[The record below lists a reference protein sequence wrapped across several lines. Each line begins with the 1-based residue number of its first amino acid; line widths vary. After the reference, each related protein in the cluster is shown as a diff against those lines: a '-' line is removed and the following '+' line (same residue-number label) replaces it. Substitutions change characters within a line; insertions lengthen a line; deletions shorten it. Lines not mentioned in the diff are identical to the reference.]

1 MLHLTRTHD
10 SIDLCNTYTTIL
22 YLKPGLYLGY
32 SQQGI
37 QPQFVKMTW
46 TSTAVCNY
54 QFLSLNYKYQSL
66 IIMAQINEKLIREVF
81 DEMVMYKPSLAKY
94 LVMDEEEE
102 AIDIRILADQ
112 IIKNFPWPI
121 GVELRRLF
129 SGSMRSLERGRLD
142 QLFKTIERTM
152 QFLAFVMVIEL
163 YEKIRDEKILPDLV
177 DLRQFKQRCLMLG
190 LGNYAWTIRLV
201 GKALEKNNSE
211 IFMPEMKGI
220 LNNKFYK
227 ALDFWVP
234 ERNEI
239 GHYQINLSKEDIE
252 KRCVEYLER
261 LSFILKSISFL
272 VKYKLVT
279 IREIKVRKLKRK
291 DPLFDHWIDILNSSD
306 SDFRS
311 QEETF
316 NTFSDSN
323 AVLLMKSIKQPKDF
337 LNLSPL
343 IIDTRPEI
351 IDSKDKFNLK
361 KDIFMYTK
369 YRENKIF
376 YLGTEVTEKCDLSSL
391 SNYTNLVE
399 EFKEIIEAITTEPV
413 T

>member
-1 MLHLTRTHD
+1 M
-10 SIDLCNTYTTIL
+10 S
-22 YLKPGLYLGY
+22 
-32 SQQGI
+32 
-37 QPQFVKMTW
+37 
-46 TSTAVCNY
+46 
-54 QFLSLNYKYQSL
+54 
-66 IIMAQINEKLIREVF
+66 QINDKLIREVF
-81 DEMVMYKPSLAKY
+81 DEMVKHKPSLTKY
-94 LVMDEEEE
+94 LLLDEEEE
-102 AIDIRILADQ
+102 EVDIRLLADQ
-112 IIKNFPWPI
+112 IIKNYPWPI

-129 SGSMRSLERGRLD
+129 SGSMRTLDRGRLD

-152 QFLAFVMVIEL
+152 QFLAFVMVIEF
-163 YEKIRDEKILPDLV
+163 YEKVRDHKVVPEFESLKEFRKRFFILS
-177 DLRQFKQRCLMLG
+177 
-190 LGNYAWTIRLV
+190 LGNFAWTIRTF
-201 GKALEKNNSE
+201 GSIFEKNSSSL
-211 IFMPEMKGI
+211 FMPEMSGI
-220 LNNKFYK
+220 LNKDFYK

-239 GHYQINLSKEDIE
+239 GHYQINLSNEDIE
-252 KRCVEYLER
+252 KRCVEYLDR
-261 LSFILKSISFL
+261 LSYILKGIAFL

-291 DPLFDHWIDILNSSD
+291 DPLFDHWMDILNSSD

-316 NTFSDSN
+316 DTFSDSN
-323 AVLLMKSIKQPKDF
+323 AVLLMKSIKQPRDF

-369 YRENKIF
+369 FRDNKIL

-399 EFKEIIEAITTEPV
+399 EFNELINVIDTV
-413 T
+413 TVT